1 MREHSKQL
9 TSVEQKLPDL
19 YTLITKKW
27 KAEFLDFYNQLKKW
41 EIEHVGELQ
50 FTNSFSSVAE
60 FLETGPKRSSQ
71 SDLAY
76 LDDSLPLTK
85 RKKKNIKRHRNR
97 SLMDED
103 PTFHGGYGMPN
114 LPSVNYPDDII
125 GD

>member
-50 FTNSFSSVAE
+50 FTNSF
-60 FLETGPKRSSQ
+60 
-71 SDLAY
+71 
-76 LDDSLPLTK
+76 
-85 RKKKNIKRHRNR
+85 
-97 SLMDED
+97 
-103 PTFHGGYGMPN
+103 
-114 LPSVNYPDDII
+114 
-125 GD
+125 